1 MANYTYTNAI
11 PGAVVTVGGGAV
23 GAQGSSGTY
32 SISVGANG
40 TTGYSIW
47 AAGAGGSAGVSGPVG
62 STTSFY
68 SHQLPKYAV
77 QLNAAAGVPALTI
90 DHNGEAEWH
99 GKPSA
104 AADAFIRCLTV
115 KLEDHTNISKTVRRR
130 YYYQACKNL
139 LKKAESMTH
148 EEFIDFLREHVYT
161 REGKVI
167 LDALKDE

>member
-1 MANYTYTNAI
+1 MANYTYTNVV
-11 PGAVVTVGGGAV
+11 PGSAGGGGT
-23 GAQGSSGTY
+23 GAIGSSGTY

-62 STTSFY
+62 TTTSFY